1 MVKESLK
8 SLHQKCQLTHA
19 NWSDHPWVFLQI
31 RKISLYV
38 TWVFLQTSI
47 KPNAMTLIG
56 ISFAFFA
63 AIAFVMNALLLA
75 TLFILLFI
83 VMDFSDGEVSRYR
96 GQTSKEGAYLD
107 KIYIFIG
114 HPVIIAGVAI
124 YQIKLESSLVAIV
137 LGFSCVIS
145 VFSFCMTVDYAKKIT
160 VWEALEE
167 MVISSNLAGVLDGQI
182 TVKNNNDGNQSDL
195 AAGADIL
202 SEKTIFQSI
211 YSKLYS
217 ALAVFD
223 FPYLFILLILVT
235 LLEVF
240 FSVGQFTPIKIFI
253 YSLGVLLPL
262 VIILSLWKTLS
273 QKKIDYHFNEL
284 LVRLKK

>member
-31 RKISLYV
+31 RKVSLYI

-47 KPNAMTLIG
+47 KPNTMTLIG
-56 ISFAFFA
+56 ISFAFGA

-75 TLFILLFI
+75 VLFILLFI

-107 KIYIFIG
+107 KIYIFVG

-124 YQIKLESSLVAIV
+124 YQIELEPSLVTIV

-145 VFSFCMTVDYAKKIT
+145 VFAFCMVVDYAKKIT
-160 VWEALEE
+160 VWEAYEE
-167 MVISSNLAGVLDGQI
+167 IVISSNLAGVLDSQI
-182 TVKNNNDGNQSDL
+182 TVKKNNDSDQSNL
-195 AAGADIL
+195 SAGADIL
-202 SEKTIFQSI
+202 NEKTIFQLI
-211 YSKLYS
+211 YSKLYT

-223 FPYLFILLILVT
+223 FPYLFILLSLVV

-240 FSVGQFTPIKIFI
+240 FPVGQFTPIKIFI
-253 YSLGVLLPL
+253 YSLGALLPL

-273 QKKIDYHFNEL
+273 QKKIDYSFNEL
-284 LVRLKK
+284 VVRLKK